1 MLSMKYTDLPMLKIE
16 KTDYVLWL
24 TLNNPSTSNSIT
36 YEMIDSLVSTLQK
49 AERDNSV
56 RTVVIMGEGKNFSSG
71 GDLKNMMS
79 KTEMFAGESNELRQR
94 YEQGIQQMSRAMEAF
109 SKPVIAMVN
118 GAAAG
123 AGCDLACMC
132 DIRIGSQH
140 AKFLESFVKIGLVPG
155 DGGSFFLQRVVGYA
169 KAMELTLTGRD
180 VKAEEALQIGLL
192 NQVVDAENL
201 KVTATEWAQRIAA
214 LPAAA
219 VQMSKKAV
227 KISYLND
234 LNVSLDLLAAY
245 QGISQ
250 RTQDH
255 FEALAAIN
263 ENRKPEFKGK

>member
-1 MLSMKYTDLPMLKIE
+1 MKYNDQPMLKVEKIE
-16 KTDYVLWL
+16 FVLWL

-36 YEMIDSLVSTLQK
+36 YEMIDSLVSTLNR
-49 AERDNSV
+49 AERDETV
-56 RTVVIMGEGKNFSSG
+56 RTVVITGEGKNFSSG
-71 GDLKNMMS
+71 GDLKNMMN
-79 KTEMFAGESNELRQR
+79 KFEMFAGESDELRRR
-94 YEQGIQQMSRAMEAF
+94 YEQGIQQISRAMEAF
-109 SKPVIAMVN
+109 SKPTIAMVN

-132 DIRIGSQH
+132 DIRIGSSH

-155 DGGSFFLQRVVGYA
+155 DGGSFFLQRVVGFA
-169 KAMELTLTGRD
+169 KAMELTVTGRE

-192 NQVVDAENL
+192 NQLVEADKL
-201 KVTATEWAQRIAA
+201 KAKTEEWAKQISS

-234 LNVSLDLLAAY
+234 LHVSLDLLAAY

-263 ENRKPEFKGK
+263 EKRQPEFKGK